1 MSMKAL
7 TLYAP
12 YARLIALGKKSYET
26 RPPTYNYRHRGLLAI
41 HEAQKELDMEL
52 VNRLMSASSEL
63 QVNDLVVPNKGCIV
77 AIAQLRA
84 VCTMAS
90 VVDFEPES
98 AADISH
104 YRFIENQ
111 TPLELT
117 VGDWRPGRK
126 ALELTDVQILP
137 DPVPARGYPGLWDV
151 PDEVERRIWS
161 QLGRRVA

>member
-1 MSMKAL
+1 MKAL
-7 TLYAP
+7 TLYPP
-12 YARLIALGKKSYET
+12 YARLIAVGKKRYET
-26 RPPTYNYRHRGLLAI
+26 RPPSYNYKHRGLLAI

-52 VNRLMSASSEL
+52 VNRLMGASSEL

-84 VCTMAS
+84 VYTMAS
-90 VVDFEPES
+90 AADFEPEN
-98 AADISH
+98 AAEIGH

-117 VGDWRPGRK
+117 VGDWRAGRK
-126 ALELTDVQILP
+126 ALELTDVQILLE
-137 DPVPARGYPGLWDV
+137 PVPARGYPGLWDV
-151 PDEVERRIWS
+151 PDEAERQIWS